1 MKPIASLTSRLVLA
15 GAVALVL
22 PASIASA
29 QAPSLIQPQQ
39 PKPPAAAAPAAP
51 KPAAPKPAAPKP
63 AAQARPAAPAAP
75 AAPNLPKTTPAVAP
89 PAGQPAPEW
98 LKVCGKDEKTKT
110 ELCTVTSYI
119 TADAGNVVGEIRILD
134 VKREKESKRIIEAL
148 VPPGFLIQPGV
159 NLVIDDNKTPMPG
172 RYRVCFPNV
181 CLAEVQLT
189 DETLAGIRKGSTLTF
204 FAANPQGQWVGAKT
218 SLAGFSAAYD
228 GAALDP
234 KVYEERRKT
243 FEDTQNKLQSALIKR
258 AQEQRGKIQGGEAD
272 ATAPAAAPA
281 GAAGTPATP
290 SQ

>member
-39 PKPPAAAAPAAP
+39 PKPPAAAPAAP
-51 KPAAPKPAAPKP
+51 RPAAPKPAAPKP
-63 AAQARPAAPAAP
+63 AAQARPSAPAP

-134 VKREKESKRIIEAL
+134 VKREKENKRIIEAL

-189 DETLAGIRKGSTLTF
+189 DESLAGIRKGSTLTF

-234 KVYEERRKT
+234 KVYEERRKS
-243 FEDTQNKLQSALIKR
+243 FEETQNKLQSALVKR
-258 AQEQRGKIQGGEAD
+258 AQEQRGKIQGGD
-272 ATAPAAAPA
+272 AGTAAPAAAPPA
-281 GAAGTPATP
+281 AAGTPAAP

>member
-1 MKPIASLTSRLVLA
+1 MKPTASLTSRLVLA

-22 PASIASA
+22 PANIASA

-51 KPAAPKPAAPKP
+51 KPAAPKSAAPKP
-63 AAQARPAAPAAP
+63 AAQAKPAAP

-159 NLVIDDNKTPMPG
+159 NLVIDENKTPMPG

-189 DETLAGIRKGSTLTF
+189 DESLAGIRKGSTLTF

-243 FEDTQNKLQSALIKR
+243 FEDSQNKLQSALVKR
-258 AQEQRGKIQGGEAD
+258 AQEQRGKIQGEAG
-272 ATAPAAAPA
+272 AAAPA
-281 GAAGTPATP
+281 EAAGAPAAP